1 MKKAFTLIELLIVIC
16 ILGILT
22 VVLFSAYNKI
32 SEISFRVE
40 QERKVNEEILFLSE
54 VLQNFANRN
63 SIDFEK
69 YRDEGISLTGSNW
82 FTNYLFLSWDD
93 KRFSIYTSW
102 SCASYATIP
111 SQDEFDS
118 GCFFYLENDELYTDW
133 PIKLTSESVY
143 FTDAKFKIIPYS
155 DNYFAAGDNATTCDT
170 NYFACVNDDGFWIF
184 TDAYPRYYNSWV
196 WSNNIHV
203 LVQHF
208 FNI

>member
-1 MKKAFTLIELLIVIC
+1 MKKAFTLIELLIVIV

-22 VVLFSAYNKI
+22 LVLFSAYNKI

-40 QERKVNEEILFLSE
+40 QERKVNEELLFLSE

-69 YRDEGISLTGSNW
+69 YTGELDLVWLSW
-82 FTNYLFLSWDD
+82 FTNTLFLSWEDGQ
-93 KRFSIYTSW
+93 FSIYTSW
-102 SCASYATIP
+102 SCVAYSVAPLSDQLDGWCSFY
-111 SQDEFDS
+111 FDQEGS
-118 GCFFYLENDELYTDW
+118 DPVKITND
-133 PIKLTSESVY
+133 SVY
-143 FTDAKFKIIPYS
+143 FSQAKFKIIPYS
-155 DNYFAAGDNATTCDT
+155 DKYFSSGGTACNT
-170 NYFACVNDDGFWIF
+170 NYFACVNDDGFWLF
-184 TDAYPRYYNSWV
+184 TDVYPRYYNTWV

>member
-1 MKKAFTLIELLIVIC
+1 MKKAFTLIELLIVIV

-22 VVLFSAYNKI
+22 LVLFSAYNKI

-40 QERKVNEEILFLSE
+40 QERKVNEELLFLSE

-69 YRDEGISLTGSNW
+69 YENILASSKW
-82 FTNYLFLSWDD
+82 FTWVLYLSWEDGQ
-93 KRFSIYTSW
+93 FSIYTSW
-102 SCASYATIP
+102 NCADYSVAPT
-111 SQDEFDS
+111 S
-118 GCFFYLENDELYTDW
+118 GNLDGWCSFFFGSNDK
-133 PIKLTSESVY
+133 IVQLTNDSVY
-143 FTDAKFKIIPYS
+143 FSQARFKIIPYS
-155 DNYFAAGDNATTCDT
+155 DKYFAPDGEAVSCET
-170 NYFACVNDDGFWIF
+170 NYFACVNDDGFWLF
-184 TDAYPRYYNSWV
+184 TDVYPRFYNTWV